1 MTRTNEPDFFLPER
15 GALCAVSGGLDS
27 MCLLTMAVQWGQAQG
42 RRVAAAHFNHQ
53 LRGGD
58 ADRDER
64 FVRDWCAAHAIPF
77 FAGRGDVRAKAERE
91 GLSVEEAARTLR
103 YAFLEEVRQREGFD
117 CILTAHH
124 ADDSAETML
133 LNLLRGTGLRGLT
146 GIPPVRGRIRR
157 PLLGMTRAELADTQ
171 NSLKNQLDSV
181 AWRLMDVQDQITDLS
196 LRQREQT
203 EDLSDFSF
211 EPTGL
216 DPESH
221 TLQADMSITLRRW
234 TADTEVALLIT
245 QNGQTAELPMT
256 GTDGVFATPV
266 GLPVEDTGEVS
277 FAANI
282 TAGGQTSREEV
293 TSYSDLAVLLPL
305 SNDSSG
311 YGDPTYR
318 GGSFQLQ
325 YDLGIRKQY
334 GTEVIVPVFQVL
346 KNGETVQTLP
356 AKISE
361 STFSGDPDVI
371 YYTPASDDGNIE
383 VSCQPKDTIEL
394 HLLCRDSFGLS
405 YDFTVCTYEID
416 QDGTMAEEVWP
427 VTDHNVRVSWEK

>member
-1 MTRTNEPDFFLPER
+1 MKKNWFQILSL
-15 GALCAVSGGLDS
+15 ALNAV
-27 MCLLTMAVQWGQAQG
+27 LLIA
-42 RRVAAAHFNHQ
+42 
-53 LRGGD
+53 
-58 ADRDER
+58 
-64 FVRDWCAAHAIPF
+64 
-77 FAGRGDVRAKAERE
+77 
-91 GLSVEEAARTLR
+91 
-103 YAFLEEVRQREGFD
+103 
-117 CILTAHH
+117 
-124 ADDSAETML
+124 L
-133 LNLLRGTGLRGLT
+133 L
-146 GIPPVRGRIRR
+146 
-157 PLLGMTRAELADTQ
+157 MTRAELADTQ

-181 AWRLMDVQDQITDLS
+181 AWRLIDVQDQITDLS
-196 LRQREQT
+196 VRQREQT

-234 TADTEVALLIT
+234 TADTAVTLLIT

-266 GLPVEDTGEVS
+266 GLPVEQTGEVS
-277 FAANI
+277 FAVNI
-282 TAGGQTSREEV
+282 TDGGQTSREEV
-293 TSYSDLAVLLPL
+293 TRYSDLAVLLPL

-334 GTEVIVPVFQVL
+334 GTEVIDPVFQVL
-346 KNGETVQTLP
+346 KNGEAVRTLP
-356 AKISE
+356 AAISE
-361 STFSGDPDVI
+361 STSSSDPDVI

-405 YDFTVCTYEID
+405 YDFTVCSYEID
-416 QDGTMAEEVWP
+416 QDGTIVEEVWP
-427 VTDHNVRVSWEK
+427 VTDYNVEVSWD

>member
-1 MTRTNEPDFFLPER
+1 MKKNWFQILSL
-15 GALCAVSGGLDS
+15 ALNAV
-27 MCLLTMAVQWGQAQG
+27 LLIA
-42 RRVAAAHFNHQ
+42 
-53 LRGGD
+53 
-58 ADRDER
+58 
-64 FVRDWCAAHAIPF
+64 
-77 FAGRGDVRAKAERE
+77 
-91 GLSVEEAARTLR
+91 
-103 YAFLEEVRQREGFD
+103 
-117 CILTAHH
+117 
-124 ADDSAETML
+124 L
-133 LNLLRGTGLRGLT
+133 L
-146 GIPPVRGRIRR
+146 
-157 PLLGMTRAELADTQ
+157 MTRAELADTQ

-181 AWRLMDVQDQITDLS
+181 AWRLIDVQDQITDLS
-196 LRQREQT
+196 VRQREQT

-234 TADTEVALLIT
+234 TADTAVTLLIT

-266 GLPVEDTGEVS
+266 GLPVEQTGEVS
-277 FAANI
+277 FAVNI
-282 TAGGQTSREEV
+282 TDGGQTSREEV
-293 TSYSDLAVLLPL
+293 TSYSDIAMLLPL
-305 SNDSSG
+305 TNDSSG

-334 GTEVIVPVFQVL
+334 GTEVIDPVFQVL
-346 KNGETVQTLP
+346 KNGEAVRTLP
-356 AKISE
+356 AAISE
-361 STFSGDPDVI
+361 STSSSDPDVI

-383 VSCQPKDTIEL
+383 VSCQPEDTVEL

-416 QDGTMAEEVWP
+416 QDGTMVEEVWP
-427 VTDHNVRVSWEK
+427 VTDYNVRVFWEK

>member
-1 MTRTNEPDFFLPER
+1 MKEKRFQNLSL
-15 GALCAVSGGLDS
+15 ALNVV
-27 MCLLTMAVQWGQAQG
+27 LLIA
-42 RRVAAAHFNHQ
+42 
-53 LRGGD
+53 
-58 ADRDER
+58 
-64 FVRDWCAAHAIPF
+64 
-77 FAGRGDVRAKAERE
+77 
-91 GLSVEEAARTLR
+91 
-103 YAFLEEVRQREGFD
+103 
-117 CILTAHH
+117 
-124 ADDSAETML
+124 L
-133 LNLLRGTGLRGLT
+133 L
-146 GIPPVRGRIRR
+146 
-157 PLLGMTRAELADTQ
+157 MTRAELADTQ

-181 AWRLMDVQDQITDLS
+181 AWRLIDVQDQITDLS
-196 LRQREQT
+196 VRQREQT

-234 TADTEVALLIT
+234 TADTAVTLLIT

-256 GTDGVFATPV
+256 GNGGVFTAPV
-266 GLPVEDTGEVS
+266 NLPVEQTGEVS

-293 TSYSDLAVLLPL
+293 TSYSDIAMLLPL
-305 SNDSSG
+305 TNDSSG

-334 GTEVIVPVFQVL
+334 GTEVIAPVFQVL

-356 AKISE
+356 VKISE
-361 STFSGDPDVI
+361 STVSSDPDVV
-371 YYTPASDDGNIE
+371 YYTPASENGGIA
-383 VSCQPKDTIEL
+383 VSCQPEDTVEL

-416 QDGTMAEEVWP
+416 QDGTMVEEVWP
-427 VTDHNVRVSWEK
+427 DTDYNVRVFWEK

>member
-1 MTRTNEPDFFLPER
+1 MKKNWFQILSL
-15 GALCAVSGGLDS
+15 ALNVA
-27 MCLLTMAVQWGQAQG
+27 LLIA
-42 RRVAAAHFNHQ
+42 
-53 LRGGD
+53 
-58 ADRDER
+58 
-64 FVRDWCAAHAIPF
+64 
-77 FAGRGDVRAKAERE
+77 
-91 GLSVEEAARTLR
+91 
-103 YAFLEEVRQREGFD
+103 
-117 CILTAHH
+117 
-124 ADDSAETML
+124 L
-133 LNLLRGTGLRGLT
+133 L
-146 GIPPVRGRIRR
+146 V
-157 PLLGMTRAELADTQ
+157 TRAELVNTRTI
-171 NSLKNQLDSV
+171 LKSNLDGI
-181 AWRLMDVQDQITDLS
+181 AYRLSDVDDRITNLS
-196 LRQREQT
+196 AKQREQT

-266 GLPVEDTGEVS
+266 GLPVEDTSEVS

-334 GTEVIVPVFQVL
+334 GTEVIDPVFQVL

-361 STFSGDPDVI
+361 STFSGDPDVV
-371 YYTPASDDGNIE
+371 YYTPASENGGIA

-405 YDFTVCTYEID
+405 YDFTACTYEID
-416 QDGTMAEEVWP
+416 QNGTMVEEVWP
-427 VTDHNVRVSWEK
+427 DTDYNVRVSWEK

>member
-1 MTRTNEPDFFLPER
+1 MKEKRFQNLSL
-15 GALCAVSGGLDS
+15 ALNAV
-27 MCLLTMAVQWGQAQG
+27 LLIALFT
-42 RRVAAAHFNHQ
+42 
-53 LRGGD
+53 
-58 ADRDER
+58 
-64 FVRDWCAAHAIPF
+64 I
-77 FAGRGDVRAKAERE
+77 
-91 GLSVEEAARTLR
+91 
-103 YAFLEEVRQREGFD
+103 
-117 CILTAHH
+117 
-124 ADDSAETML
+124 
-133 LNLLRGTGLRGLT
+133 
-146 GIPPVRGRIRR
+146 
-157 PLLGMTRAELADTQ
+157 RAELADTQ

-196 LRQREQT
+196 VRQREQT

-211 EPTGL
+211 ESTGL

-234 TADTEVALLIT
+234 TADTAVTLLIT

-256 GTDGVFATPV
+256 GNGGVFTAPV
-266 GLPVEDTGEVS
+266 SLPVEDTGEVS

-293 TSYSDLAVLLPL
+293 TSYSDIAMLLPL
-305 SNDSSG
+305 TNDGSG
-311 YGDPTYR
+311 YGDLTYR
-318 GGSFQLQ
+318 GGSLQLQ

-334 GTEVIVPVFQVL
+334 GTEVIDPVFQVL

-356 AKISE
+356 VKISE
-361 STFSGDPDVI
+361 STVSSDPDVV
-371 YYTPASDDGNIE
+371 YYTPASEEGGFA
-383 VSCQPKDTIEL
+383 VSCQPEDTVEL

-405 YDFTVCTYEID
+405 YDFTACTYEID

>member
-1 MTRTNEPDFFLPER
+1 MKKNWFQILSLALNVVLLIALLMTRT
-15 GALCAVSGGLDS
+15 
-27 MCLLTMAVQWGQAQG
+27 
-42 RRVAAAHFNHQ
+42 
-53 LRGGD
+53 
-58 ADRDER
+58 
-64 FVRDWCAAHAIPF
+64 
-77 FAGRGDVRAKAERE
+77 
-91 GLSVEEAARTLR
+91 
-103 YAFLEEVRQREGFD
+103 
-117 CILTAHH
+117 
-124 ADDSAETML
+124 
-133 LNLLRGTGLRGLT
+133 
-146 GIPPVRGRIRR
+146 
-157 PLLGMTRAELADTQ
+157 ELADTQ
-171 NSLKNQLDSV
+171 NNLKNQLDSV
-181 AWRLMDVQDQITDLS
+181 ACWLMDVQDQITDLS
-196 LRQREQT
+196 VRQREQT

-282 TAGGQTSREEV
+282 TAGGQTSWEEV

-334 GTEVIVPVFQVL
+334 GTEVIDPVFQVL

-361 STFSGDPDVI
+361 STFSGDPDVV
-371 YYTPASDDGNIE
+371 YYTPASENGGIA

-405 YDFTVCTYEID
+405 YDFTACTYEID
-416 QDGTMAEEVWP
+416 QDGTMVEEVWP
-427 VTDHNVRVSWEK
+427 VTDYNVEVFWD

>member
-1 MTRTNEPDFFLPER
+1 MKKNWFQILSL
-15 GALCAVSGGLDS
+15 ALNAV
-27 MCLLTMAVQWGQAQG
+27 LLIA
-42 RRVAAAHFNHQ
+42 
-53 LRGGD
+53 
-58 ADRDER
+58 
-64 FVRDWCAAHAIPF
+64 
-77 FAGRGDVRAKAERE
+77 
-91 GLSVEEAARTLR
+91 
-103 YAFLEEVRQREGFD
+103 
-117 CILTAHH
+117 
-124 ADDSAETML
+124 L
-133 LNLLRGTGLRGLT
+133 L
-146 GIPPVRGRIRR
+146 
-157 PLLGMTRAELADTQ
+157 MTRAELVDTQ
-171 NSLKNQLDSV
+171 TILKSQLDGI
-181 AWRLMDVQDQITDLS
+181 AWRLSDMDERITNLS
-196 LRQREQT
+196 AKQREQT

-234 TADTEVALLIT
+234 TADTEVALAVT
-245 QNGQTAELPMT
+245 QNGQTTEQPMS
-256 GTDGVFATPV
+256 GNGGVFTALV
-266 GLPVEDTGEVS
+266 SLPVEDTGEVS

-318 GGSFQLQ
+318 GGNFQLQ

-334 GTEVIVPVFQVL
+334 GTEVIAPVFQVL

-361 STFSGDPDVI
+361 STFSGDPDVV
-371 YYTPASDDGNIE
+371 YYTPASENGGIA
-383 VSCQPKDTIEL
+383 VSCQPEDTVEL

-427 VTDHNVRVSWEK
+427 DTDYNVRVFWEK

>member
-1 MTRTNEPDFFLPER
+1 MKKNWLQILSL
-15 GALCAVSGGLDS
+15 ALNVA
-27 MCLLTMAVQWGQAQG
+27 LL
-42 RRVAAAHFNHQ
+42 
-53 LRGGD
+53 
-58 ADRDER
+58 
-64 FVRDWCAAHAIPF
+64 I
-77 FAGRGDVRAKAERE
+77 
-91 GLSVEEAARTLR
+91 TL
-103 YAFLEEVRQREGFD
+103 LV
-117 CILTAHH
+117 
-124 ADDSAETML
+124 
-133 LNLLRGTGLRGLT
+133 
-146 GIPPVRGRIRR
+146 
-157 PLLGMTRAELADTQ
+157 TRAELVNTRTI
-171 NSLKNQLDSV
+171 LKSNLDGI
-181 AWRLMDVQDQITDLS
+181 AWRLSDMDDRITNLS
-196 LRQREQT
+196 AKQREQT

-334 GTEVIVPVFQVL
+334 GTEVIAPVFQVL

-361 STFSGDPDVI
+361 STFSGDPDVV
-371 YYTPASDDGNIE
+371 YYTPASENGGIA
-383 VSCQPKDTIEL
+383 VSCQPEDTVEL

-405 YDFTVCTYEID
+405 YDFTACTYEID
-416 QDGTMAEEVWP
+416 QDGTMAEEIWP
-427 VTDHNVRVSWEK
+427 VTDYNVRVFWEK

>member
-1 MTRTNEPDFFLPER
+1 MKGKWFQIVSL
-15 GALCAVSGGLDS
+15 ALNAV
-27 MCLLTMAVQWGQAQG
+27 LLIA
-42 RRVAAAHFNHQ
+42 
-53 LRGGD
+53 L
-58 ADRDER
+58 
-64 FVRDWCAAHAIPF
+64 
-77 FAGRGDVRAKAERE
+77 FA
-91 GLSVEEAARTLR
+91 
-103 YAFLEEVRQREGFD
+103 
-117 CILTAHH
+117 
-124 ADDSAETML
+124 
-133 LNLLRGTGLRGLT
+133 
-146 GIPPVRGRIRR
+146 
-157 PLLGMTRAELADTQ
+157 TRAELVDTQ
-171 NSLKNQLDSV
+171 TILKSQLDGI
-181 AWRLMDVQDQITDLS
+181 AWRLSDMDNQITDLS
-196 LRQREQT
+196 AKQREQT
-203 EDLSDFSF
+203 ENLADFSL

-216 DPESH
+216 DPEGH

-234 TADTEVALLIT
+234 TADTEVTLLVT
-245 QNGQTAELPMT
+245 RNGQTTEQSMT
-256 GTDGVFATPV
+256 GTDGVFTAPV
-266 GLPVEDTGEVS
+266 ELPVEQTGEVS
-277 FAANI
+277 FAVNI

-334 GTEVIVPVFQVL
+334 GTEVIDPVFQVL

-361 STFSGDPDVI
+361 STFSGDPDVV
-371 YYTPASDDGNIE
+371 YYTPASENGGIA
-383 VSCQPKDTIEL
+383 VSCQPEDTVEL

-427 VTDHNVRVSWEK
+427 VTNHNVRVSWEK

>member
-1 MTRTNEPDFFLPER
+1 MKKNWFQILSL
-15 GALCAVSGGLDS
+15 ALNAV
-27 MCLLTMAVQWGQAQG
+27 LLIA
-42 RRVAAAHFNHQ
+42 
-53 LRGGD
+53 
-58 ADRDER
+58 
-64 FVRDWCAAHAIPF
+64 
-77 FAGRGDVRAKAERE
+77 
-91 GLSVEEAARTLR
+91 
-103 YAFLEEVRQREGFD
+103 
-117 CILTAHH
+117 
-124 ADDSAETML
+124 L
-133 LNLLRGTGLRGLT
+133 L
-146 GIPPVRGRIRR
+146 
-157 PLLGMTRAELADTQ
+157 MTRAELADTQ

-196 LRQREQT
+196 VRQREQT

-216 DPESH
+216 DPETH
-221 TLQADMSITLRRW
+221 TLQADMRITLRCW
-234 TADTEVALLIT
+234 TADTAVTLLIT
-245 QNGQTAELPMT
+245 RNGQTTEQSMS
-256 GTDGVFATPV
+256 GSGGVFTTPV
-266 GLPVEDTGEVS
+266 SLPVEDTGEVS

-293 TSYSDLAVLLPL
+293 TSYSDLAMLLPL
-305 SNDSSG
+305 TNDGSG

-318 GGSFQLQ
+318 GGSLQLQ

-334 GTEVIVPVFQVL
+334 GTEVVAPVFQVL

-356 AKISE
+356 VKISE
-361 STFSGDPDVI
+361 STASSDPDVV

-416 QDGTMAEEVWP
+416 QDGTMVEEVWP
-427 VTDHNVRVSWEK
+427 DTDYNVRVFWEK

>member
-1 MTRTNEPDFFLPER
+1 MKKNWFQILSLALNVVLLIALLMTRT
-15 GALCAVSGGLDS
+15 
-27 MCLLTMAVQWGQAQG
+27 
-42 RRVAAAHFNHQ
+42 
-53 LRGGD
+53 
-58 ADRDER
+58 
-64 FVRDWCAAHAIPF
+64 
-77 FAGRGDVRAKAERE
+77 
-91 GLSVEEAARTLR
+91 
-103 YAFLEEVRQREGFD
+103 
-117 CILTAHH
+117 
-124 ADDSAETML
+124 
-133 LNLLRGTGLRGLT
+133 
-146 GIPPVRGRIRR
+146 
-157 PLLGMTRAELADTQ
+157 ELADTQ
-171 NSLKNQLDSV
+171 NNLKNQLDSV
-181 AWRLMDVQDQITDLS
+181 ACWLMDVQDQITDLS
-196 LRQREQT
+196 VRQREQT

-234 TADTEVALLIT
+234 TADTEVTLLVTQSGRIT
-245 QNGQTAELPMT
+245 EQPMS
-256 GTDGVFATPV
+256 GSGGVFTTPV
-266 GLPVEDTGEVS
+266 SLPVEDTGEVS

-334 GTEVIVPVFQVL
+334 GTEVIDPVFQVL
-346 KNGETVQTLP
+346 KNGESVQTLP

-361 STFSGDPDVI
+361 STFSGDPDVV
-371 YYTPASDDGNIE
+371 YYTPASENGGIA
-383 VSCQPKDTIEL
+383 VSCQPEDTVEL

-405 YDFTVCTYEID
+405 YDFTVCSYEID